1 MIEIELN
8 NIIKNYGLK
17 NVLNG
22 MNLTL
27 KTGEKAV
34 LIGCNGAGKST
45 VLKIIMKQENI
56 SAGTINIRKNATI
69 GMLKQIYEYEETNPN
84 VYTFLQRSFEHFFE
98 LETKLKKLENEMS
111 YEKDD
116 EKISELLQKY
126 GNVQQK
132 YIQMGGYDI
141 QEKFN
146 KICSGLQ
153 INEKMLNQNY
163 NDLSGGEKTIVNLGA
178 LLLKEPSILL
188 LDEPTN
194 HLDMEK
200 LEWLERFLKEYKGT
214 ILMVSHDRYFLDK
227 IATKTILL
235 ENGKEKIYFGNYS
248 YFLKEDEKRTLAEFE
263 NYKNQQKMIKK
274 MKESIKTLR
283 KFGELAKNEMFFKRA
298 KSIEKKLAK
307 IEQLPQVDL
316 EQKTLLN
323 FKLNID
329 SRSGKDVVIINNL
342 NKNFESKNI
351 FENANL
357 QIHYG
362 EKIALIGKNGTG
374 KSTLLKII
382 MNEDCEYTGEIK
394 IGQSVNIGY
403 IPQEINFEDDNQT
416 ILNFFEQFDNRN
428 ETEIRTSLAK
438 YMFRG
443 NDVFKKVSSLSGG
456 EKVRLILAK
465 LLKQNINF
473 LILDEPTNHIDIETR
488 ELLEEAIKEYSG
500 TVLFVSHDRYFI
512 NNLAERIVEVKE
524 KRFFSYVGNYDEY
537 LRKIKGDTVPTF
549 NMSNKSKIDYLKE
562 HRPDL
567 FR

>member
-27 KTGEKAV
+27 KTGERAA

-45 VLKIIMKQENI
+45 VFKIIMKQESI
-56 SAGTINIRKNATI
+56 SSGTINIRKNATI

-98 LETKLKKLENEMS
+98 LETKLKKLEDEMF

-116 EKISELLQKY
+116 EKMSELLQKY

-200 LEWLERFLKEYKGT
+200 LEWLEKFLKEYKGT

-248 YFLKEDEKRTLAEFE
+248 YFLKEDEKRTLVEFE

-316 EQKTLLN
+316 EKKTLLN

-403 IPQEINFEDDNQT
+403 IPQEIKFEDDNQT

-537 LRKIKGDTVPTF
+537 LRKF
-549 NMSNKSKIDYLKE
+549 E
-562 HRPDL
+562 
-567 FR
+567 

>member
-27 KTGEKAV
+27 KTGERAA

-200 LEWLERFLKEYKGT
+200 LEWLEKFLKEYKGT

-351 FENANL
+351 FKNANL
-357 QIHYG
+357 QIHCG

-403 IPQEINFEDDNQT
+403 IPQEIKFEDDNQT

-500 TVLFVSHDRYFI
+500 TVLLVSHDRYFI

-524 KRFFSYVGNYDEY
+524 KRFFSYIGNYDDY
-537 LRKIKGDTVPTF
+537 LRKIK
-549 NMSNKSKIDYLKE
+549 
-562 HRPDL
+562 L
-567 FR
+567 F

>member
-8 NIIKNYGLK
+8 NIIKNYELK

-27 KTGEKAV
+27 KTGERAV
-34 LIGCNGAGKST
+34 IIGCNGAGKST
-45 VLKIIMKQENI
+45 VLKIIMKQESI
-56 SAGTINIRKNATI
+56 SSGTINIRKNATI
-69 GMLKQIYEYEETNPN
+69 GMLKQIYEYEKENPN
-84 VYTFLQRSFEHFFE
+84 VYNFLQRSFEQFFE
-98 LETKLKKLENEMS
+98 LERKLKKLEDEMS

-116 EKISELLQKY
+116 EKMSELLKKY

-153 INEKMLNQNY
+153 INDKMLNQNY

-200 LEWLERFLKEYKGT
+200 LEWLEKFLKEYKGT

-227 IATKTILL
+227 VATKTILL

-307 IEQLPQVDL
+307 IEQLSQVDL

-403 IPQEINFEDDNQT
+403 IPQEIKFKDDNQT

-500 TVLFVSHDRYFI
+500 TVLLVSHDRYFI

-524 KRFFSYVGNYDEY
+524 KRFFSYVGNYDDY
-537 LRKIKGDTVPTF
+537 LRKI
-549 NMSNKSKIDYLKE
+549 E
-562 HRPDL
+562 
-567 FR
+567 

>member
-27 KTGEKAV
+27 KTGERVA

-45 VLKIIMKQENI
+45 VFKIIMKQENI

-69 GMLKQIYEYEETNPN
+69 GMLKQIYEYEKENPN
-84 VYTFLQRSFEHFFE
+84 VYNFLQRSFEQFFE
-98 LETKLKKLENEMS
+98 LETKLKKLEDEMS

-116 EKISELLQKY
+116 EKMSELLQKY

-200 LEWLERFLKEYKGT
+200 LEWLEKFLKEYKGT

-227 IATKTILL
+227 VATKTILL

-307 IEQLPQVDL
+307 IEQLPQVNL

-403 IPQEINFEDDNQT
+403 IPQEIKFEDDNQT

-512 NNLAERIVEVKE
+512 NNLAERIVEVKK
-524 KRFFSYVGNYDEY
+524 KRFFSYIGNYDEY
-537 LRKIKGDTVPTF
+537 LRKI
-549 NMSNKSKIDYLKE
+549 E
-562 HRPDL
+562 
-567 FR
+567 

>member
-45 VLKIIMKQENI
+45 VLKIIMKQEDI

-69 GMLKQIYEYEETNPN
+69 GMLRQIYEYEETNPN

-98 LETKLKKLENEMS
+98 LETKLKKLEDEMS
-111 YEKDD
+111 YEKND
-116 EKISELLQKY
+116 EKMSELLQKY

-200 LEWLERFLKEYKGT
+200 LEWLEKFLKEYKGT

-403 IPQEINFEDDNQT
+403 IPQEIKFEDDNQT

-500 TVLFVSHDRYFI
+500 TVLLVSHDRYFI

-537 LRKIKGDTVPTF
+537 LRKIK
-549 NMSNKSKIDYLKE
+549 
-562 HRPDL
+562 L
-567 FR
+567 F

>member
-27 KTGEKAV
+27 KTGERAV
-34 LIGCNGAGKST
+34 IIGCNGAGKST
-45 VLKIIMKQENI
+45 VLKIIMKQESI
-56 SAGTINIRKNATI
+56 SSGTINIRKNATI
-69 GMLKQIYEYEETNPN
+69 GMLKQIYEYEKENPN
-84 VYTFLQRSFEHFFE
+84 VYNFLQRSFEQFFE
-98 LETKLKKLENEMS
+98 LERKLKKLEDEMS

-116 EKISELLQKY
+116 EKMSELLQKY

-200 LEWLERFLKEYKGT
+200 LEWLEKFLKEYKGT

-283 KFGELAKNEMFFKRA
+283 KFGDLAKNEMFFKRA

-500 TVLFVSHDRYFI
+500 TVLLVSHDRYFI

-537 LRKIKGDTVPTF
+537 LRKI
-549 NMSNKSKIDYLKE
+549 E
-562 HRPDL
+562 
-567 FR
+567 

>member
-1 MIEIELN
+1 MIEIELD

-27 KTGEKAV
+27 KTGERVA

-45 VLKIIMKQENI
+45 VFKIIMKQENI

-69 GMLKQIYEYEETNPN
+69 GMLKQIYEYEEENPN
-84 VYTFLQRSFEHFFE
+84 VYNFLQRSFEQFFE
-98 LETKLKKLENEMS
+98 LETKLKKLEDEMS

-141 QEKFN
+141 QEEFN

-200 LEWLERFLKEYKGT
+200 LEWLEKFLKEYKGT

-227 IATKTILL
+227 VATKTILL

-307 IEQLPQVDL
+307 IEQLTQVNL

-329 SRSGKDVVIINNL
+329 SRSGKDVVILNNL

-500 TVLFVSHDRYFI
+500 TVLLVSHDRYFI

-524 KRFFSYVGNYDEY
+524 KRFFSYVGNYDDY
-537 LRKIKGDTVPTF
+537 LRKIK
-549 NMSNKSKIDYLKE
+549 
-562 HRPDL
+562 L
-567 FR
+567 F

>member
-27 KTGEKAV
+27 KTGERAV

-56 SAGTINIRKNATI
+56 SAGTINIRKNTTI
-69 GMLKQIYEYEETNPN
+69 GMLKQIYEYEKENPN
-84 VYTFLQRSFEHFFE
+84 VYNFLQRSFEQFFE
-98 LETKLKKLENEMS
+98 LERKLKKLENEMS

-116 EKISELLQKY
+116 EKMSELLQKY

-200 LEWLERFLKEYKGT
+200 LEWLEKFLKEYKGT

-227 IATKTILL
+227 VATKTILL

-307 IEQLPQVDL
+307 IEQLPQVNL

-403 IPQEINFEDDNQT
+403 IPQEIKFEDDNQT

-524 KRFFSYVGNYDEY
+524 KRFFSYVGNYDDY
-537 LRKIKGDTVPTF
+537 LRKI
-549 NMSNKSKIDYLKE
+549 E
-562 HRPDL
+562 
-567 FR
+567 

>member
-98 LETKLKKLENEMS
+98 LETKLKKLEDEMS

-200 LEWLERFLKEYKGT
+200 LEWLEKFLKEYKGT

-342 NKNFESKNI
+342 NKNLESKNI

-537 LRKIKGDTVPTF
+537 LRKI
-549 NMSNKSKIDYLKE
+549 E
-562 HRPDL
+562 
-567 FR
+567 

>member
-1 MIEIELN
+1 MIEIELD

-27 KTGEKAV
+27 KTGERVA

-45 VLKIIMKQENI
+45 VFKIIMKQENI

-69 GMLKQIYEYEETNPN
+69 GMLKQIYEYEEENPN
-84 VYTFLQRSFEHFFE
+84 VYNFLQRSFEQFFE
-98 LETKLKKLENEMS
+98 LERKLKKLEDEMS

-116 EKISELLQKY
+116 EKMSELLQKY

-200 LEWLERFLKEYKGT
+200 LEWLEKFLKEYKGT

-227 IATKTILL
+227 VATKTILL

-307 IEQLPQVDL
+307 IEQLPQVNL

-403 IPQEINFEDDNQT
+403 IPQEIKFEDDNQT

-428 ETEIRTSLAK
+428 ETEIRSSLAK

-524 KRFFSYVGNYDEY
+524 KRFFSYIGNYDEY
-537 LRKIKGDTVPTF
+537 LRKI
-549 NMSNKSKIDYLKE
+549 E
-562 HRPDL
+562 
-567 FR
+567 

>member
-69 GMLKQIYEYEETNPN
+69 GMLRQIYEYEETNPN

-98 LETKLKKLENEMS
+98 LETKLKKLEDEMS

-200 LEWLERFLKEYKGT
+200 LEWLEKFLKEYKGT

-403 IPQEINFEDDNQT
+403 IPQEIKFEDDNQT

-500 TVLFVSHDRYFI
+500 TVLLVSHDRYFI

-537 LRKIKGDTVPTF
+537 LRKI
-549 NMSNKSKIDYLKE
+549 E
-562 HRPDL
+562 
-567 FR
+567 

>member
-22 MNLTL
+22 MNLIL
-27 KTGEKAV
+27 KTGERAV

-69 GMLKQIYEYEETNPN
+69 GMLKQIYEYEKENPN
-84 VYTFLQRSFEHFFE
+84 VYNFLQRSFEQFFE
-98 LETKLKKLENEMS
+98 LERKLKKLEDEMS

-116 EKISELLQKY
+116 EKMSELLQKY

-200 LEWLERFLKEYKGT
+200 LEWLEKFLKEYKGT

-227 IATKTILL
+227 VATKTILL

-342 NKNFESKNI
+342 NKNFDSKNI

-403 IPQEINFEDDNQT
+403 IPQEIKFEDDNQT

-524 KRFFSYVGNYDEY
+524 KRFFSYVGNYDDY
-537 LRKIKGDTVPTF
+537 LRKI
-549 NMSNKSKIDYLKE
+549 E
-562 HRPDL
+562 
-567 FR
+567 

>member
-27 KTGEKAV
+27 KTGERAAI
-34 LIGCNGAGKST
+34 IGCNGAGKST

-69 GMLKQIYEYEETNPN
+69 GILRQIYEYEETNPN

-111 YEKDD
+111 YEKND
-116 EKISELLQKY
+116 EKMSELLQKY

-200 LEWLERFLKEYKGT
+200 LEWLEKFLKEYKGT
-214 ILMVSHDRYFLDK
+214 ILMASHDRYFLDK

-235 ENGKEKIYFGNYS
+235 EN
-248 YFLKEDEKRTLAEFE
+248 
-263 NYKNQQKMIKK
+263 
-274 MKESIKTLR
+274 
-283 KFGELAKNEMFFKRA
+283 
-298 KSIEKKLAK
+298 
-307 IEQLPQVDL
+307 
-316 EQKTLLN
+316 
-323 FKLNID
+323 
-329 SRSGKDVVIINNL
+329 
-342 NKNFESKNI
+342 
-351 FENANL
+351 
-357 QIHYG
+357 
-362 EKIALIGKNGTG
+362 
-374 KSTLLKII
+374 
-382 MNEDCEYTGEIK
+382 
-394 IGQSVNIGY
+394 
-403 IPQEINFEDDNQT
+403 
-416 ILNFFEQFDNRN
+416 
-428 ETEIRTSLAK
+428 
-438 YMFRG
+438 
-443 NDVFKKVSSLSGG
+443 
-456 EKVRLILAK
+456 
-465 LLKQNINF
+465 
-473 LILDEPTNHIDIETR
+473 
-488 ELLEEAIKEYSG
+488 
-500 TVLFVSHDRYFI
+500 
-512 NNLAERIVEVKE
+512 
-524 KRFFSYVGNYDEY
+524 
-537 LRKIKGDTVPTF
+537 
-549 NMSNKSKIDYLKE
+549 
-562 HRPDL
+562 
-567 FR
+567 

>member
-27 KTGEKAV
+27 KTGERAAI
-34 LIGCNGAGKST
+34 IGCNGAGKST

-69 GMLKQIYEYEETNPN
+69 GILRQIYEYEETNPN

-98 LETKLKKLENEMS
+98 LETKLKKLEDEMS

-200 LEWLERFLKEYKGT
+200 LEWLEKFLKEYKGT

-342 NKNFESKNI
+342 NKNLESKNI

-537 LRKIKGDTVPTF
+537 LRKI
-549 NMSNKSKIDYLKE
+549 E
-562 HRPDL
+562 
-567 FR
+567 

>member
-27 KTGEKAV
+27 KTGERAV

-45 VLKIIMKQENI
+45 VFKIIMKQENI

-98 LETKLKKLENEMS
+98 LETKLKKLEDEMS

-116 EKISELLQKY
+116 EKMSELLQKY

-200 LEWLERFLKEYKGT
+200 LEWLEKFLKEYKGT

-227 IATKTILL
+227 VATKTILL

-283 KFGELAKNEMFFKRA
+283 KFGELAKNKMFFKRA

-307 IEQLPQVDL
+307 IEQLPQVNL

-394 IGQSVNIGY
+394 IGKSVNIGY
-403 IPQEINFEDDNQT
+403 IPQEIKFDDDNQT

-512 NNLAERIVEVKE
+512 NNLVERIVEVKE

-537 LRKIKGDTVPTF
+537 LRKI
-549 NMSNKSKIDYLKE
+549 E
-562 HRPDL
+562 
-567 FR
+567 

>member
-27 KTGEKAV
+27 KTGERAAI
-34 LIGCNGAGKST
+34 IGCNGAGKST
-45 VLKIIMKQENI
+45 VFKIIMKQESI
-56 SAGTINIRKNATI
+56 SSGTISIRKNATI
-69 GMLKQIYEYEETNPN
+69 GMLKQIYEYEKTNPN

-98 LETKLKKLENEMS
+98 LETKLKKLEDEMS

-116 EKISELLQKY
+116 EKMSELLQKY
-126 GNVQQK
+126 GNIQQK

-200 LEWLERFLKEYKGT
+200 LEWLEKFLKEYKGT

-394 IGQSVNIGY
+394 IGKSVNIGY
-403 IPQEINFEDDNQT
+403 IPQEIKFEDDNQT

-465 LLKQNINF
+465 LLKHNINF

-524 KRFFSYVGNYDEY
+524 KRFFSYVGNYDDY
-537 LRKIKGDTVPTF
+537 LRKI
-549 NMSNKSKIDYLKE
+549 E
-562 HRPDL
+562 
-567 FR
+567 

>member
-27 KTGEKAV
+27 KTGERVA

-98 LETKLKKLENEMS
+98 LETKLKKLEDEMS

-194 HLDMEK
+194 HLDIEK
-200 LEWLERFLKEYKGT
+200 LEWLEKFLKEYKGT

-235 ENGKEKIYFGNYS
+235 ENGKEKIYLGNYS

-351 FENANL
+351 FKNANL
-357 QIHYG
+357 QIHCG

-403 IPQEINFEDDNQT
+403 IPQEIKFEDDNQT

-537 LRKIKGDTVPTF
+537 LRKIK
-549 NMSNKSKIDYLKE
+549 
-562 HRPDL
+562 L
-567 FR
+567 F

>member
-1 MIEIELN
+1 
-8 NIIKNYGLK
+8 
-17 NVLNG
+17 

-27 KTGEKAV
+27 KTGERAAI
-34 LIGCNGAGKST
+34 IGCNGAGKST

-69 GMLKQIYEYEETNPN
+69 GILRQIYEYEETNPN

-116 EKISELLQKY
+116 EKMSELLQKY

-200 LEWLERFLKEYKGT
+200 LEWLEKFLKEYKGT

-500 TVLFVSHDRYFI
+500 TVLLVSHDRYFI

-537 LRKIKGDTVPTF
+537 LRKI
-549 NMSNKSKIDYLKE
+549 E
-562 HRPDL
+562 
-567 FR
+567 

>member
-27 KTGEKAV
+27 KTGERAV

-45 VLKIIMKQENI
+45 VFKIIMKQENI

-69 GMLKQIYEYEETNPN
+69 GMLKQIYEYEEEIPN
-84 VYTFLQRSFEHFFE
+84 VYNFLQRSFEQFFE
-98 LETKLKKLENEMS
+98 LETKLKKLEDEMS

-116 EKISELLQKY
+116 EKMSELLQKY

-200 LEWLERFLKEYKGT
+200 LEWLEKFLKEYKGT

-227 IATKTILL
+227 VATKTILL

-307 IEQLPQVDL
+307 IEQLPQVNL

-403 IPQEINFEDDNQT
+403 IPQEIKFEDDNQT

-524 KRFFSYVGNYDEY
+524 KRFFSYIGNYDEY
-537 LRKIKGDTVPTF
+537 LRKI
-549 NMSNKSKIDYLKE
+549 E
-562 HRPDL
+562 
-567 FR
+567 

>member
-27 KTGEKAV
+27 KTGERAV

-45 VLKIIMKQENI
+45 VFKIIMKQENI

-69 GMLKQIYEYEETNPN
+69 GMLKQIYEYEEEIPN
-84 VYTFLQRSFEHFFE
+84 VYNFLQRSFEQFFE
-98 LETKLKKLENEMS
+98 LETKLKKLEDEMS

-116 EKISELLQKY
+116 EKMSELLQKY

-200 LEWLERFLKEYKGT
+200 LEWLEKFLKEYKGT

-227 IATKTILL
+227 VATKTILL

-307 IEQLPQVDL
+307 IEQLPQVNL

-403 IPQEINFEDDNQT
+403 IPQEIKFEDDNQT

-428 ETEIRTSLAK
+428 ETEIRSSLAK

-524 KRFFSYVGNYDEY
+524 KRFFSYIGNYDEY
-537 LRKIKGDTVPTF
+537 LRKI
-549 NMSNKSKIDYLKE
+549 E
-562 HRPDL
+562 
-567 FR
+567 

>member
-1 MIEIELN
+1 MIEIELD

-27 KTGEKAV
+27 KTGKRAV

-45 VLKIIMKQENI
+45 VFKIIMKQENI

-69 GMLKQIYEYEETNPN
+69 GMLKQIYEYEKENPN
-84 VYTFLQRSFEHFFE
+84 VYNFLQRSFEQFFE
-98 LETKLKKLENEMS
+98 LERKLKKLEDEMS

-116 EKISELLQKY
+116 EKMSELLQKY

-200 LEWLERFLKEYKGT
+200 LEWLEKFLKEYKGT

-227 IATKTILL
+227 VATKTILL

-307 IEQLPQVDL
+307 IEQLPQVNL

-403 IPQEINFEDDNQT
+403 IPQEIKFEDDNQT

-524 KRFFSYVGNYDEY
+524 KRFFSYIGNYDEY
-537 LRKIKGDTVPTF
+537 LRKI
-549 NMSNKSKIDYLKE
+549 E
-562 HRPDL
+562 
-567 FR
+567 

>member
-27 KTGEKAV
+27 KTGERAAI
-34 LIGCNGAGKST
+34 IGCNGAGKST

-56 SAGTINIRKNATI
+56 SDGTINIRKNATI
-69 GMLKQIYEYEETNPN
+69 GILRQIYEYEETNPN

-98 LETKLKKLENEMS
+98 LETKLKKLEDEMS

-200 LEWLERFLKEYKGT
+200 LEWLEKFLKEYKGT

-235 ENGKEKIYFGNYS
+235 ENGKEKIYLGNYS

-298 KSIEKKLAK
+298 KSIEKK
-307 IEQLPQVDL
+307 I
-316 EQKTLLN
+316 
-323 FKLNID
+323 
-329 SRSGKDVVIINNL
+329 
-342 NKNFESKNI
+342 SKNR
-351 FENANL
+351 A
-357 QIHYG
+357 
-362 EKIALIGKNGTG
+362 T
-374 KSTLLKII
+374 ST
-382 MNEDCEYTGEIK
+382 
-394 IGQSVNIGY
+394 S
-403 IPQEINFEDDNQT
+403 
-416 ILNFFEQFDNRN
+416 
-428 ETEIRTSLAK
+428 
-438 YMFRG
+438 
-443 NDVFKKVSSLSGG
+443 
-456 EKVRLILAK
+456 
-465 LLKQNINF
+465 
-473 LILDEPTNHIDIETR
+473 
-488 ELLEEAIKEYSG
+488 
-500 TVLFVSHDRYFI
+500 
-512 NNLAERIVEVKE
+512 
-524 KRFFSYVGNYDEY
+524 
-537 LRKIKGDTVPTF
+537 
-549 NMSNKSKIDYLKE
+549 
-562 HRPDL
+562 
-567 FR
+567 

>member
-27 KTGEKAV
+27 KTGERAA

-69 GMLKQIYEYEETNPN
+69 GMLRQIYEYEETNPN

-116 EKISELLQKY
+116 EKMSELLQKY

-200 LEWLERFLKEYKGT
+200 LEWLEKFLKEYKGT

-512 NNLAERIVEVKE
+512 NNLAEIIVEVKE

-537 LRKIKGDTVPTF
+537 LRKI
-549 NMSNKSKIDYLKE
+549 E
-562 HRPDL
+562 
-567 FR
+567 

>member
-27 KTGEKAV
+27 KTGERAAI
-34 LIGCNGAGKST
+34 IGCNGAGKST

-98 LETKLKKLENEMS
+98 LETKLKKLEDEMF
-111 YEKDD
+111 YEKYD

-200 LEWLERFLKEYKGT
+200 LEWLEKFLKEYKGT

-235 ENGKEKIYFGNYS
+235 ENGKEKIYLGNYS

-537 LRKIKGDTVPTF
+537 LRKI
-549 NMSNKSKIDYLKE
+549 E
-562 HRPDL
+562 
-567 FR
+567 

>member
-27 KTGEKAV
+27 KTGERAA

-69 GMLKQIYEYEETNPN
+69 GMLRQIYEYEETNPN

-111 YEKDD
+111 YEKND

-200 LEWLERFLKEYKGT
+200 LEWLEKFLKEYKGT

-403 IPQEINFEDDNQT
+403 IPQEIKFEDDNQT

-537 LRKIKGDTVPTF
+537 LRKI
-549 NMSNKSKIDYLKE
+549 E
-562 HRPDL
+562 
-567 FR
+567 

>member
-116 EKISELLQKY
+116 EKMSELLQKY

-200 LEWLERFLKEYKGT
+200 LEWLEKFLKEYKGT

-537 LRKIKGDTVPTF
+537 LRKI
-549 NMSNKSKIDYLKE
+549 E
-562 HRPDL
+562 
-567 FR
+567 

>member
-22 MNLTL
+22 MNLTV
-27 KTGEKAV
+27 KTGERAV

-45 VLKIIMKQENI
+45 VLKIIMKQETI

-98 LETKLKKLENEMS
+98 LETKLKKLEDEMS

-116 EKISELLQKY
+116 EKMSELLQKY

-132 YIQMGGYDI
+132 YIQKGGYDI
-141 QEKFN
+141 QERFN
-146 KICSGLQ
+146 KMCSGLQ

-200 LEWLERFLKEYKGT
+200 LEWLEKFLKEYKGT

-298 KSIEKKLAK
+298 KSIEKKIAK
-307 IEQLPQVDL
+307 IEQLPQVNL

-403 IPQEINFEDDNQT
+403 IPQEIKFEDDNQT

-512 NNLAERIVEVKE
+512 NNLAERIVVVKE
-524 KRFFSYVGNYDEY
+524 KRFFSYVGNYDDY
-537 LRKIKGDTVPTF
+537 LRKI
-549 NMSNKSKIDYLKE
+549 
-562 HRPDL
+562 
-567 FR
+567 

>member
-27 KTGEKAV
+27 KTGERAAI
-34 LIGCNGAGKST
+34 IGCNGAGKST

-84 VYTFLQRSFEHFFE
+84 VYSFLQRSFEHFFE

-116 EKISELLQKY
+116 EKMSELLQKY

-200 LEWLERFLKEYKGT
+200 LEWLEKFLKEYKGT

-227 IATKTILL
+227 VATKTILL

-307 IEQLPQVDL
+307 IEQLPQVNL

-357 QIHYG
+357 QIHCG

-394 IGQSVNIGY
+394 IGKSVNIGY
-403 IPQEINFEDDNQT
+403 IPQEIKFEDDNQT
-416 ILNFFEQFDNRN
+416 ILKFFEQFDNRN

-488 ELLEEAIKEYSG
+488 EVLEEAIKEYSG

-524 KRFFSYVGNYDEY
+524 KRFFSYIGNYDEY
-537 LRKIKGDTVPTF
+537 LRKI
-549 NMSNKSKIDYLKE
+549 E
-562 HRPDL
+562 
-567 FR
+567 

>member
-27 KTGEKAV
+27 KTGERAAI
-34 LIGCNGAGKST
+34 IGCNGAGKST

-69 GMLKQIYEYEETNPN
+69 GMLKQIYEYEKTNPN

-98 LETKLKKLENEMS
+98 LETKLKKLEDEMS

-116 EKISELLQKY
+116 EKMSELLQKY

-200 LEWLERFLKEYKGT
+200 LEWLEKFLKEYKGT

-235 ENGKEKIYFGNYS
+235 ENGKEKIYLGNYS

-382 MNEDCEYTGEIK
+382 VNEDCEYTGEIK

-537 LRKIKGDTVPTF
+537 LRKI
-549 NMSNKSKIDYLKE
+549 E
-562 HRPDL
+562 
-567 FR
+567 

>member
-163 NDLSGGEKTIVNLGA
+163 NDLSGGGKTIVNLGA

-200 LEWLERFLKEYKGT
+200 LEWLEKFLKEYKGT

-248 YFLKEDEKRTLAEFE
+248 YFLKEDKKRTLAEFE

-298 KSIEKKLAK
+298 KNIEKKLAK

-537 LRKIKGDTVPTF
+537 LRKI
-549 NMSNKSKIDYLKE
+549 E
-562 HRPDL
+562 
-567 FR
+567 

>member
-27 KTGEKAV
+27 KTGERAA

-69 GMLKQIYEYEETNPN
+69 GMLRQIYEYEETNPN

-111 YEKDD
+111 YEKND

-200 LEWLERFLKEYKGT
+200 LEWLEKFLKEYKGT

-500 TVLFVSHDRYFI
+500 TVLLVSHDRYFI

-537 LRKIKGDTVPTF
+537 LRKI
-549 NMSNKSKIDYLKE
+549 E
-562 HRPDL
+562 
-567 FR
+567 

>member
-27 KTGEKAV
+27 KTGERAV

-45 VLKIIMKQENI
+45 VLKIIMKQETI

-69 GMLKQIYEYEETNPN
+69 GMLKQIYEYEKENPN
-84 VYTFLQRSFEHFFE
+84 VYNFLQRSFEQLFE
-98 LETKLKKLENEMS
+98 LERKLKKLENEMS

-116 EKISELLQKY
+116 EKMSELLQKY

-200 LEWLERFLKEYKGT
+200 LEWLEKFLKEYKGT

-227 IATKTILL
+227 VATKTILL

-307 IEQLPQVDL
+307 IEQLPQVNL

-342 NKNFESKNI
+342 NKNFDSKNI

-403 IPQEINFEDDNQT
+403 IPQEIKFEDDNQT

-524 KRFFSYVGNYDEY
+524 KRFFSYVGNYDDY
-537 LRKIKGDTVPTF
+537 LRKI
-549 NMSNKSKIDYLKE
+549 E
-562 HRPDL
+562 
-567 FR
+567 